1 MPLKKILVRPG
12 VARENTRYL
21 SENVGP
27 TGVNG
32 SYAAGWYDCDKIRFR
47 SGSAEK
53 LGGWAPFSTEYYLG
67 ICRSLNNWV
76 TLTGNKLIGV
86 GTNLKFY
93 VNQGGSYYDVTPL
106 RSYTE
111 APVSL
116 NNPFDTT
123 SGSAIINVNDTA
135 HGLVT
140 GDVATF
146 SGAVAVGGIPAETL
160 NTNHT
165 VTVVGVDDYTIT
177 VSINASSTVT
187 GGGGASVSATY
198 TKYNVV
204 LTNPFDTV
212 SGSPIV
218 TVTDASGG
226 FADGDFVTFSG
237 ASAVGGLTL
246 NGEYQINATTAGQ
259 YSITASSNASST
271 ATGGGTVSAAYQV
284 NIGPA
289 IVVPLTGWGAGA
301 WGTGPWGIGGS
312 STDSLRIWSQSNFG
326 EDLVFAPRGG
336 GLYYWDASAGI
347 TANRGVNVATLP
359 GASDV
364 PTKVNITYVSDISR
378 FVFCFGCTDLGS
390 SVIDPMLI
398 RWSDQESVVDWTPL
412 PTNQSGSLRLSQ
424 GSQIVSVIQSR
435 QELLVWTDAAL
446 YSLQYL
452 GAPEGWGA
460 TLVGENISIAGQKS
474 VSLASGTTYWMGI
487 DKFYKYDGRTQTLRC
502 DLRQYIFSDI
512 NTAQM
517 EQVACGTNEGFNE
530 VWWFYCSRDSV
541 VLDRYAIYNYLEDI
555 WYYGNMGRTAW
566 LDSGLQAGPVAATY
580 VNNLVSHEVG
590 NDDNMNGT
598 PAAMESF
605 ITSAEFDLDD
615 GHKFSFVW
623 RMLPDVTF
631 RGSDVNSPSIVM
643 SLLPLKNSGS
653 GYTTPA
659 SVGGSNSASV
669 TRTVDLPVEEFT
681 GQVYT
686 RIRARQMAMRISS
699 TALGVAWQLGAPRI
713 DVQKDGS
720 R

>member
-1 MPLKKILVRPG
+1 MPLKRVLLRPG
-12 VARENTRYL
+12 VSRENTRYM

-53 LGGWAPFSTEYYLG
+53 LGGWAPFSTSYYLG

-76 TLTGNKLIGV
+76 TLGGNRLIGV

-93 VNQGGSYYDVTPL
+93 VNQGGSYYDITPL
-106 RSYTE
+106 R
-111 APVSL
+111 
-116 NNPFDTT
+116 DT
-123 SGSAIINVNDTA
+123 
-135 HGLVT
+135 
-140 GDVATF
+140 
-146 SGAVAVGGIPAETL
+146 ETL
-160 NTNHT
+160 T
-165 VTVVGVDDYTIT
+165 D
-177 VSINASSTVT
+177 
-187 GGGGASVSATY
+187 
-198 TKYNVV
+198 
-204 LTNPFDTV
+204 PFETT

-218 TVTDASGG
+218 EVTDAAGG
-226 FADGDFVTFSG
+226 YSDGDFVTFSG
-237 ASAVGGLTL
+237 ATAVGGLTL
-246 NGEYQINATTAGQ
+246 NGEYQISAIGGSTYT
-259 YSITASSNASST
+259 ITASSNASSS
-271 ATGGGTVSAAYQV
+271 ATGGGTVTAAYQV

-289 IVVPLTGWGAGA
+289 VVVPLTGWGAGA
-301 WGTGPWGIGGS
+301 WGTGTWGVGSS
-312 STDSLRIWSQSNFG
+312 STDSLRVWSQSNFG

-336 GLYYWDASAGI
+336 GLYYWDASGGVA
-347 TANRGVNVATLP
+347 ANRGVNVTTLA

-378 FVFCFGCTDLGS
+378 FVFCFGCTDIGS
-390 SVIDPMLI
+390 SIIDPMLI
-398 RWSDQESVVDWTPL
+398 RWSDQESVVDWTPA
-412 PTNQSGSLRLSQ
+412 PTNQAGSLRLSQ
-424 GSQIVSVIQSR
+424 GSKIVTILQSR
-435 QELLVWTDAAL
+435 QELLVWTDSAL

-460 TLVGENISIAGQKS
+460 TLVGENISISGQKS
-474 VSLASGTTYWMGI
+474 VSLSSGITYWMGI

-512 NTAQM
+512 NPLQM
-517 EQVACGTNEGFNE
+517 EQVVCGMNEGFNE
-530 VWWFYCSRDSV
+530 VWWFYCSRNSV
-541 VLDRYAIYNYLEDI
+541 VLDRYVIYNYLEDI

-566 LDSGLQAGPVAATY
+566 LDSGLQAGPIAATY

-590 NDDNMNGT
+590 NDDNLNGT
-598 PAAMESF
+598 PVAMEAF

-631 RGSDVNSPSIVM
+631 RGSDTANPSIVM

-653 GYTTPA
+653 GYTNPA
-659 SVGGSNSASV
+659 SVGLTNSASV
-669 TRTVDLPVEEFT
+669 TRTVDLPVEQFT

-699 TALGVAWQLGAPRI
+699 NALGVAWQLGAPRL
-713 DVQKDGS
+713 DLRPDGM

>member
-53 LGGWAPFSTEYYLG
+53 LGGWAPFSTSYYLG

-76 TLTGNKLIGV
+76 TLGGNSLIGV

-93 VNQGGSYYDVTPL
+93 VNQGGSYYDITPL
-106 RSYTE
+106 RDTE
-111 APVSL
+111 
-116 NNPFDTT
+116 T
-123 SGSAIINVNDTA
+123 
-135 HGLVT
+135 
-140 GDVATF
+140 
-146 SGAVAVGGIPAETL
+146 
-160 NTNHT
+160 
-165 VTVVGVDDYTIT
+165 
-177 VSINASSTVT
+177 
-187 GGGGASVSATY
+187 
-198 TKYNVV
+198 
-204 LTNPFDTV
+204 LTNPFETT

-218 TVTDASGG
+218 EVTDAAGG
-226 FADGDFVTFSG
+226 YSDGDFVTFSG
-237 ASAVGGLTL
+237 ATAVGGLTL
-246 NGEYQINATTAGQ
+246 NGEFQLTAIGGTT
-259 YSITASSNASST
+259 YTITASSNASST
-271 ATGGGTVSAAYQV
+271 ATGGGTVTAAYQV

-289 IVVPLTGWGAGA
+289 VVVPLTGWGAGA
-301 WGTGPWGIGGS
+301 WGTGTWGVGS
-312 STDSLRIWSQSNFG
+312 ASTDSLRIWSQSNFG

-336 GLYYWDASAGI
+336 GLYYWDASAGVS
-347 TANRGVNVATLP
+347 ANRGVNVTTLG

-364 PTKVNITYVSDISR
+364 PTKVNIVYVSDISR
-378 FVFCFGCTDLGS
+378 FVFCFGCNDVGS
-390 SVIDPMLI
+390 ATINPMLI
-398 RWSDQESVVDWTPL
+398 RWSDQESVVDWTPA
-412 PTNQSGSLRLSQ
+412 PTNQSGSLQLSQ
-424 GSQIVSVIQSR
+424 GSEIVAIQQSR
-435 QELLVWTDAAL
+435 EELLVWTDAAV
-446 YSLQYL
+446 YSLQYI
-452 GAPEGWGA
+452 GGTEGWGA
-460 TLVGENISIAGQKS
+460 KLVGENTSIAGQKAA
-474 VSLASGTTYWMGI
+474 SLASGVSYWMGT

-517 EQVACGTNEGFNE
+517 EQVVCGTNEGFNE
-530 VWWFYCSRDSV
+530 IWWFYCSQDSV

-566 LDSGLQAGPVAATY
+566 LDSGLQSAPIAATY
-580 VNNLVSHEVG
+580 VNNLVNHEVG

-598 PAAMESF
+598 PVAMESF

-631 RGSDVNSPSIVM
+631 RNSSAANPSIVM
-643 SLLPLKNSGS
+643 SLLPLKNAGS
-653 GYTTPA
+653 GYTDPA
-659 SVGGSNSASV
+659 SVGLTNTATV
-669 TRTVDLPVEEFT
+669 TRTVDLPVEQFT

-699 TALGVAWQLGAPRI
+699 TGLGVGWQLGAPRLDI
-713 DVQKDGS
+713 RPDGS

>member
-1 MPLKKILVRPG
+1 MPLKRVLLRPG
-12 VARENTRYL
+12 VSRENTRYM

-53 LGGWAPFSTEYYLG
+53 IGGWSPFSTEYYLG

-76 TLTGNKLIGV
+76 TLIGNKLIGV

-93 VNQGGSYYDVTPL
+93 VNQGGSYYDITPL
-106 RSYTE
+106 RDTE
-111 APVSL
+111 TL
-116 NNPFDTT
+116 TDPFETT
-123 SGSAIINVNDTA
+123 SGSSIVV
-135 HGLVT
+135 VT
-140 GDVATF
+140 DVAE
-146 SGAVAVGGIPAETL
+146 G
-160 NTNHT
+160 
-165 VTVVGVDDYTIT
+165 YT
-177 VSINASSTVT
+177 
-187 GGGGASVSATY
+187 
-198 TKYNVV
+198 
-204 LTNPFDTV
+204 
-212 SGSPIV
+212 
-218 TVTDASGG
+218 
-226 FADGDFVTFSG
+226 DGDFVTFSG
-237 ASAVGGLTL
+237 ADLVGGLDL
-246 NGEYQINATTAGQ
+246 NGEYQLTAIGASE
-259 YSITASSNASST
+259 YTITASSNASSS
-271 ATGGGTVSAAYQV
+271 ATGGGTVTAAYQV

-289 IVVPLTGWGAGA
+289 VVVPLTGWGAGA
-301 WGTGPWGIGGS
+301 WGTGTWGVGS
-312 STDSLRIWSQSNFG
+312 ASTDSLRIWSQSNFG

-336 GLYYWDASAGI
+336 GLYYWDASAGVF
-347 TANRGVNVATLP
+347 ANRGVNVASLP

-378 FVFCFGCTDLGS
+378 FVFCFGCNDLGS

-398 RWSDQESVVDWTPL
+398 RWSDQESVVDWTPA
-412 PTNQSGSLRLSQ
+412 PTNQAGSLRLSQ
-424 GSQIVSVIQSR
+424 GSEIVSILQSR
-435 QELLVWTDAAL
+435 QELLVWTDSAL

-474 VSLASGTTYWMGI
+474 VSLSSGITYWMGI

-512 NTAQM
+512 NITQL
-517 EQVACGTNEGFNE
+517 EQVTCGTNEGFNE
-530 VWWFYCSRDSV
+530 IWWFYCSRDSV

-566 LDSGLQAGPVAATY
+566 LDSGLQAGPIAATY
-580 VNNLVSHEVG
+580 VNNLVNHEVG
-590 NDDNMNGT
+590 NDDNLNGT
-598 PAAMESF
+598 PVAMESF

-631 RGSDVNSPSIVM
+631 RGSDTANPSIVM

-653 GYTTPA
+653 GYTNPA
-659 SVGGSNSASV
+659 SVGLTNTATV
-669 TRTVDLPVEEFT
+669 TRTVDLPVEQFT

-686 RIRARQMAMRISS
+686 RIRARQMSMRISS
-699 TALGVAWQLGAPRI
+699 TGLGVAWQLGAPRL
-713 DVQKDGS
+713 DLRPDGM

>member
-53 LGGWAPFSTEYYLG
+53 LGGWEPFSTSYYLG

-76 TLTGNKLIGV
+76 TLGGNELIGV

-93 VNQGGSYYDVTPL
+93 VNQGGSYYDITPL
-106 RSYTE
+106 RDTE
-111 APVSL
+111 
-116 NNPFDTT
+116 T
-123 SGSAIINVNDTA
+123 
-135 HGLVT
+135 
-140 GDVATF
+140 
-146 SGAVAVGGIPAETL
+146 
-160 NTNHT
+160 
-165 VTVVGVDDYTIT
+165 
-177 VSINASSTVT
+177 
-187 GGGGASVSATY
+187 
-198 TKYNVV
+198 
-204 LTNPFDTV
+204 LTNPFETT

-218 TVTDASGG
+218 VVTDAAGG
-226 FADGDFVTFSG
+226 YTDGDFVTFSG
-237 ASAVGGLTL
+237 ATVVGGLDL
-246 NGEYQINATTAGQ
+246 NGEYQISANTAGE
-259 YSITASSNASST
+259 YSITAASNASST
-271 ATGGGTVSAAYQV
+271 AVGGGTVTAAYQV

-289 IVVPLTGWGAGA
+289 VVAPLTGWGAGA
-301 WGTGPWGIGGS
+301 WGTGAWGIGS
-312 STDSLRIWSQSNFG
+312 SSADSLRIWSQSNFG

-336 GLYYWDASAGI
+336 GLYYWDASAGV
-347 TANRGVNVATLP
+347 ASNRGVNVTTLA

-378 FVFCFGCTDLGS
+378 FVFCFGCTDLS
-390 SVIDPMLI
+390 SVVLDPMLI
-398 RWSDQESVVDWTPL
+398 RWSDQESVVDWTPSAL
-412 PTNQSGSLRLSQ
+412 NQAGSLRLSQ
-424 GSQIVSVIQSR
+424 GSEIVSVIQSR
-435 QELLVWTDAAL
+435 QELLVWTDAAM

-474 VSLASGTTYWMGI
+474 VSLASGITYWMGI
-487 DKFYKYDGRTQTLRC
+487 DKFYKYDGRTQTMRC

-517 EQVACGTNEGFNE
+517 EQVVCGTNEGFNE
-530 VWWFYCSRDSV
+530 VWWFYCSANSV
-541 VLDRYAIYNYLEDI
+541 VLDRYVIYNYLEDI
-555 WYYGNMGRTAW
+555 WYYGNMSRTAW
-566 LDSGLQAGPVAATY
+566 LDSGLQAGPIAATY

-590 NDDNMNGT
+590 NDDNLNGT
-598 PAAMESF
+598 PVAMESF

-631 RGSDVNSPSIVM
+631 RGSDVQNPSIVM

-659 SVGGSNSASV
+659 SVGLTNSASV
-669 TRTVDLPVEEFT
+669 TRTVDLPVEQFT

-686 RIRARQMAMRISS
+686 RIRARQMAMKITS
-699 TALGVAWQLGAPRI
+699 TGLGVAWQLGAPRI
-713 DVQKDGS
+713 DIRPDGS

>member
-1 MPLKKILVRPG
+1 MPLKRVLLRPG
-12 VARENTRYL
+12 VSRENTRYM

-27 TGVNG
+27 TGING
-32 SYAAGWYDCDKIRFR
+32 SYSAGWYDCDKIRFR

-53 LGGWAPFSTEYYLG
+53 LGGWAPFSTSYYLG

-76 TLTGNKLIGV
+76 TLGGNKLIGV

-93 VNQGGSYYDVTPL
+93 VNQGGSYYDITPL
-106 RSYTE
+106 R
-111 APVSL
+111 
-116 NNPFDTT
+116 DT
-123 SGSAIINVNDTA
+123 
-135 HGLVT
+135 
-140 GDVATF
+140 
-146 SGAVAVGGIPAETL
+146 ETL
-160 NTNHT
+160 I
-165 VTVVGVDDYTIT
+165 D
-177 VSINASSTVT
+177 
-187 GGGGASVSATY
+187 
-198 TKYNVV
+198 
-204 LTNPFDTV
+204 PFETT

-218 TVTDASGG
+218 EVTDAAGG
-226 FADGDFVTFSG
+226 YSDGDFVTFSG
-237 ASAVGGLTL
+237 ATAVGGLTL
-246 NGEYQINATTAGQ
+246 NGEYQISAIGGSTYT
-259 YSITASSNASST
+259 ITASSNASSS
-271 ATGGGTVSAAYQV
+271 ATGGGTVTAAYQV

-289 IVVPLTGWGAGA
+289 AVVPLTGWGAGA
-301 WGTGPWGIGGS
+301 WGTGTWGVGS
-312 STDSLRIWSQSNFG
+312 ASTDSLRIWSQSNFG
-326 EDLVFAPRGG
+326 EDLIFAPRGG
-336 GLYYWDASAGI
+336 GLYYWDASSGV
-347 TANRGVNVATLP
+347 TANRGVNVTTLG

-398 RWSDQESVVDWTPL
+398 RWSDQESVVDWTPA
-412 PTNQSGSLRLSQ
+412 PTNQAGSLRLSQ

-435 QELLVWTDAAL
+435 QEVLVWTDAAL

-474 VSLASGTTYWMGI
+474 VSLASGITYWMGI

-512 NTAQM
+512 NTAQL
-517 EQVACGTNEGFNE
+517 EQVVCGTNEGFNE

-566 LDSGLQAGPVAATY
+566 LDSGLQAGPIAATY

-590 NDDNMNGT
+590 NDDNLTGT
-598 PAAMESF
+598 PVAMESF

-631 RGSDVNSPSIVM
+631 RGSEATNPSIVM

-653 GYTTPA
+653 GYTNPA
-659 SVGGSNSASV
+659 SVGLTNTATV
-669 TRTVDLPVEEFT
+669 TRTVDLPVEQFT

-699 TALGVAWQLGAPRI
+699 TGLGVAWQLGAPRL
-713 DVQKDGS
+713 DLRPDGM

>member
-1 MPLKKILVRPG
+1 M
-12 VARENTRYL
+12 

-27 TGVNG
+27 TGING

-53 LGGWAPFSTEYYLG
+53 LGGWAPFSTSYYLG

-76 TLTGNKLIGV
+76 TLGGNKLIGV

-93 VNQGGSYYDVTPL
+93 VNQGGSYYDITPL
-106 RSYTE
+106 R
-111 APVSL
+111 
-116 NNPFDTT
+116 DT
-123 SGSAIINVNDTA
+123 
-135 HGLVT
+135 
-140 GDVATF
+140 
-146 SGAVAVGGIPAETL
+146 ETL
-160 NTNHT
+160 T
-165 VTVVGVDDYTIT
+165 D
-177 VSINASSTVT
+177 
-187 GGGGASVSATY
+187 
-198 TKYNVV
+198 
-204 LTNPFDTV
+204 PFETT

-218 TVTDASGG
+218 EVTDAAGG
-226 FADGDFVTFSG
+226 YSDGDFVTFGG
-237 ASAVGGLTL
+237 ATAVGGLTL
-246 NGEYQINATTAGQ
+246 NGEYQISAIGGTT
-259 YSITASSNASST
+259 YTITAASNASSS
-271 ATGGGTVSAAYQV
+271 ATGGGTVAAAYQV

-289 IVVPLTGWGAGA
+289 VVVPLTGWGAGA
-301 WGTGPWGIGGS
+301 WGTGTWGVGS
-312 STDSLRIWSQSNFG
+312 ASTDSLRIWSQSNFG
-326 EDLVFAPRGG
+326 EDLIFAPRGG
-336 GLYYWDASAGI
+336 GLYYWDASSGV
-347 TANRGVNVATLP
+347 TANRGVNVTSLP

-378 FVFCFGCTDLGS
+378 FVFAFGCTDLGS
-390 SVIDPMLI
+390 VVLDPMLI

-412 PTNQSGSLRLSQ
+412 PTNQAGSLRLSQ
-424 GSQIVSVIQSR
+424 GSEIVSVIQSR

-474 VSLASGTTYWMGI
+474 VSLASGITYWMGI

-517 EQVACGTNEGFNE
+517 EQVVCGTNEGFNE

-566 LDSGLQAGPVAATY
+566 LDSGLQSGPIAATY
-580 VNNLVSHEVG
+580 VNNLVNHEVG

-598 PAAMESF
+598 PAPMAAF

-631 RGSDVNSPSIVM
+631 RGSDTVNPSIVM

-653 GYTTPA
+653 GYTNPA
-659 SVGGSNSASV
+659 SVGLTNSASV
-669 TRTVDLPVEEFT
+669 TRTVDLPVEQFT

-686 RIRARQMAMRISS
+686 RIRARQMAMRVSS
-699 TALGVAWQLGAPRI
+699 NALGVAWQLGAPRLDI
-713 DVQKDGS
+713 RPDGS

>member
-1 MPLKKILVRPG
+1 M
-12 VARENTRYL
+12 

-53 LGGWAPFSTEYYLG
+53 LGGWAPFSTSYYLG

-76 TLTGNKLIGV
+76 TLIGNKLIGV

-93 VNQGGSYYDVTPL
+93 VNLGGSYYDITPL
-106 RSYTE
+106 R
-111 APVSL
+111 
-116 NNPFDTT
+116 DT
-123 SGSAIINVNDTA
+123 
-135 HGLVT
+135 
-140 GDVATF
+140 
-146 SGAVAVGGIPAETL
+146 ETL
-160 NTNHT
+160 T
-165 VTVVGVDDYTIT
+165 D
-177 VSINASSTVT
+177 
-187 GGGGASVSATY
+187 
-198 TKYNVV
+198 
-204 LTNPFDTV
+204 PFETT

-218 TVTDASGG
+218 EVTDAAGG
-226 FADGDFVTFSG
+226 YSDGDFVTFSG
-237 ASAVGGLTL
+237 ATAVGGLTL
-246 NGEYQINATTAGQ
+246 NGEYQISAIGGTT
-259 YSITASSNASST
+259 YTITASSNASSS
-271 ATGGGTVSAAYQV
+271 ATGGGTVTAAYQV
-284 NIGPA
+284 SIGPA

-301 WGTGPWGIGGS
+301 WGTGTWGVGS
-312 STDSLRIWSQSNFG
+312 ASSDSLRIWSQSNFG

-336 GLYYWDASAGI
+336 GLYYWDASSGV
-347 TANRGVNVATLP
+347 TANRGVNVTTLG

-378 FVFCFGCTDLGS
+378 FVFCFGCNDLGS

-398 RWSDQESVVDWTPL
+398 RWSDQESVVDWTPA
-412 PTNQSGSLRLSQ
+412 PTNQAGSLRLSQ
-424 GSQIVSVIQSR
+424 GSEIVSILQSR
-435 QELLVWTDAAL
+435 QELLVWTDSAL

-460 TLVGENISIAGQKS
+460 TLVGENISVAGQKS
-474 VSLASGTTYWMGI
+474 VGLSSGITYWMGI

-512 NTAQM
+512 NTAQL
-517 EQVACGTNEGFNE
+517 EQVVCGTNEGFNE
-530 VWWFYCSRDSV
+530 VWWFYCSSDSV
-541 VLDRYAIYNYLEDI
+541 VIDRYAIYNYLEDI

-566 LDSGLQAGPVAATY
+566 LDSGLQAGPIAATY
-580 VNNLVSHEVG
+580 VNNLVNHEVG
-590 NDDNMNGT
+590 NDDNLNGT
-598 PAAMESF
+598 PVAMESF

-631 RGSDVNSPSIVM
+631 RGSNTANPSIVM

-653 GYTTPA
+653 GYTNPA
-659 SVGGSNSASV
+659 SVGLTNSASV
-669 TRTVDLPVEEFT
+669 TRTVDLPVEQFT

-699 TALGVAWQLGAPRI
+699 TGLGVAWQLGAPRL
-713 DVQKDGS
+713 DLRPDGA

>member
-1 MPLKKILVRPG
+1 MPLKRVLVRPG

-53 LGGWAPFSTEYYLG
+53 LGGWAPFSTSYYLG

-76 TLTGNKLIGV
+76 TLGGNKLIGV

-93 VNQGGSYYDVTPL
+93 VNQGGSYYDITPL
-106 RSYTE
+106 R
-111 APVSL
+111 
-116 NNPFDTT
+116 DT
-123 SGSAIINVNDTA
+123 
-135 HGLVT
+135 
-140 GDVATF
+140 
-146 SGAVAVGGIPAETL
+146 ETL
-160 NTNHT
+160 I
-165 VTVVGVDDYTIT
+165 D
-177 VSINASSTVT
+177 
-187 GGGGASVSATY
+187 
-198 TKYNVV
+198 
-204 LTNPFDTV
+204 PFETT

-218 TVTDASGG
+218 EVTDAAGG
-226 FADGDFVTFSG
+226 YSDGDFVTFSG
-237 ASAVGGLTL
+237 ATAVGGLTL
-246 NGEYQINATTAGQ
+246 NGEYQISAIGGTT
-259 YSITASSNASST
+259 YTITASSNASSS
-271 ATGGGTVSAAYQV
+271 ATGGGTVTAAYQV

-289 IVVPLTGWGAGA
+289 VVVPLTGWGAGA
-301 WGTGPWGIGGS
+301 WGTGTWGVGS
-312 STDSLRIWSQSNFG
+312 ASTDSLRIWSQSNFG

-336 GLYYWDASAGI
+336 GLYYWDASSGV
-347 TANRGVNVATLP
+347 TANRGVNVTSLV

-378 FVFCFGCTDLGS
+378 FVFCFGCTDIGS

-398 RWSDQESVVDWTPL
+398 RWSDQESVVDWTPA
-412 PTNQSGSLRLSQ
+412 PTNQAGSLRLSQ

-435 QELLVWTDAAL
+435 QEVLVWTDAAL

-474 VSLASGTTYWMGI
+474 VSLASGITYWMGI

-512 NTAQM
+512 NTAQL
-517 EQVACGTNEGFNE
+517 EQVVCGTNEGFNE

-566 LDSGLQAGPVAATY
+566 LDSGLQAGPIAATY
-580 VNNLVSHEVG
+580 ANNLVNHEVG
-590 NDDNMNGT
+590 NDDNMTGT
-598 PAAMESF
+598 PVAMESF

-631 RGSDVNSPSIVM
+631 RGSEAANPSIVM

-653 GYTTPA
+653 GYTNPA
-659 SVGGSNSASV
+659 SVGLTNSASV
-669 TRTVDLPVEEFT
+669 TRTVDLPVEQFT

-699 TALGVAWQLGAPRI
+699 TGLGVAWQLGAPRL
-713 DVQKDGS
+713 DLRPDGM

>member
-21 SENVGP
+21 SESLGP
-27 TGVNG
+27 TGING
-32 SYAAGWYDCDKIRFR
+32 SYSAGWYDCDKIRFR

-53 LGGWAPFSTEYYLG
+53 LGGWAPFSTSYYLG

-76 TLTGNKLIGV
+76 TLGGNQLIGV

-93 VNQGGSYYDVTPL
+93 VNQGGSYYDITPL
-106 RSYTE
+106 RDTE
-111 APVSL
+111 
-116 NNPFDTT
+116 T
-123 SGSAIINVNDTA
+123 
-135 HGLVT
+135 
-140 GDVATF
+140 
-146 SGAVAVGGIPAETL
+146 
-160 NTNHT
+160 
-165 VTVVGVDDYTIT
+165 
-177 VSINASSTVT
+177 
-187 GGGGASVSATY
+187 
-198 TKYNVV
+198 
-204 LTNPFDTV
+204 LTNPFETT

-218 TVTDASGG
+218 VVNDAAGG
-226 FADGDFVTFSG
+226 YSDGDFVTFSG
-237 ASAVGGLTL
+237 ATAVGGLTL
-246 NGEYQINATTAGQ
+246 NGEYQISANTSGEYTITAASNAT
-259 YSITASSNASST
+259 ST
-271 ATGGGTVSAAYQV
+271 ATGGGTVTAAYQL

-289 IVVPLTGWGAGA
+289 VVVPLTGWGAGA
-301 WGTGPWGIGGS
+301 WGTGTWGVGSS

-326 EDLVFAPRGG
+326 EDLVFCPRGG
-336 GLYYWDASAGI
+336 GLYFWNASSGVV
-347 TANRGVNVATLP
+347 ANRGVNITSLS
-359 GASDV
+359 GASNV
-364 PTKVNITYVSDISR
+364 PTKTNITFVSDISR
-378 FVFCFGCTDLGS
+378 FVFAFGCTDLGS
-390 SVIDPMLI
+390 SVLDPMLV
-398 RWSDQESVVDWTPL
+398 RWSDQESLVDWTPL
-412 PTNQSGSLRLSQ
+412 PTNQAGSLRLSQ
-424 GSQIVSVIQSR
+424 GSEIVSVLQSR
-435 QELLVWTDAAL
+435 QELLVWTDASL

-460 TLVGENISIAGQKS
+460 TLVGENVSISGQKS
-474 VSLASGTTYWMGI
+474 VGLASGITYWMGV

-517 EQVACGTNEGFNE
+517 EQVVCGTNEGFNE
-530 VWWFYCSRDSV
+530 VWWFYCSANSV

-580 VNNLVSHEVG
+580 ANNLVNHEVG
-590 NDDNMNGT
+590 NDDNLNGT
-598 PAAMESF
+598 PVAMESF

-631 RGSDVNSPSIVM
+631 RGSEAANPSIVM

-653 GYTTPA
+653 GYTNPA
-659 SVGGSNSASV
+659 SVGGTNSASV
-669 TRTVDLPVEEFT
+669 TRSVNLPVEQFT

-699 TALGVAWQLGAPRI
+699 TGLGVAWQLGAPRL
-713 DVQKDGS
+713 DLRPDGA

>member
-53 LGGWAPFSTEYYLG
+53 LGGWAPFSTSYYLG

-76 TLTGNKLIGV
+76 TLGGNKLIGV

-93 VNQGGSYYDVTPL
+93 VNQGGSYYDITPL
-106 RSYTE
+106 RDTE
-111 APVSL
+111 TL
-116 NNPFDTT
+116 TDPFETT
-123 SGSAIINVNDTA
+123 SGSAI
-135 HGLVT
+135 
-140 GDVATF
+140 
-146 SGAVAVGGIPAETL
+146 
-160 NTNHT
+160 
-165 VTVVGVDDYTIT
+165 VV
-177 VSINASSTVT
+177 
-187 GGGGASVSATY
+187 
-198 TKYNVV
+198 
-204 LTNPFDTV
+204 
-212 SGSPIV
+212 
-218 TVTDASGG
+218 VTDAAGG
-226 FADGDFVTFSG
+226 YTDGDFVTFSG
-237 ASAVGGLTL
+237 ATAVGGLTL
-246 NGEYQINATTAGQ
+246 NGEYQITTIGSNE
-259 YSITASSNASST
+259 YTITAASNASST
-271 ATGGGTVSAAYQV
+271 ATGGGTVTAAYQV

-289 IVVPLTGWGAGA
+289 VVVPLTGWGAGA
-301 WGTGPWGIGGS
+301 WGTGTWGVGS
-312 STDSLRIWSQSNFG
+312 ASTDSLRIWSQSNFG

-336 GLYYWDASAGI
+336 GLYYWDASSGVV
-347 TANRGVNVATLP
+347 ANRGVNVTSLP

-378 FVFCFGCTDLGS
+378 FVFAFGCTDLSS

-398 RWSDQESVVDWTPL
+398 RWSDQESVVDWTPA
-412 PTNQSGSLRLSQ
+412 PTNQAGSLRLSQ
-424 GSQIVSVIQSR
+424 GSDIIAIQQSR
-435 QELLVWTDAAL
+435 QELLVWTDSAL
-446 YSLQYL
+446 YSLQYI
-452 GAPEGWGA
+452 GAPDGWGA
-460 TLVGENISIAGQKS
+460 QLVGENISIAGQKS
-474 VSLASGTTYWMGI
+474 VGLASGVSYWMGV

-512 NTAQM
+512 NVAQM
-517 EQVACGTNEGFNE
+517 EQVVCGTNEGFNE

-541 VLDRYAIYNYLEDI
+541 VLDRYAVYNYLEDI

-566 LDSGLQAGPVAATY
+566 LDSGLQSGPIAATY
-580 VNNLVSHEVG
+580 VSNLVSHEVG
-590 NDDNMNGT
+590 NDDNLNGT
-598 PAAMESF
+598 PVAMEAF

-631 RGSDVNSPSIVM
+631 RGSNTANPSIVM

-659 SVGGSNSASV
+659 SVGLTNTATV
-669 TRTVDLPVEEFT
+669 TRTVDLPVEQFT

-686 RIRARQMAMRISS
+686 RIRARQMAMKISS
-699 TALGVAWQLGAPRI
+699 TGLGVAWQLGAPRLDI
-713 DVQKDGS
+713 RPDGS